1 MRRTAR
7 EMKIEE
13 LNVGDRGEE
22 LFRSMFEQSPQS
34 IQVFS
39 PDGRTLRVNRAW
51 EELWGVTLDQI
62 GDYNVR
68 EDPQLVAKGI
78 MPYIERGF
86 AGEATAIPAVLYDP
100 DETIPGI
107 TRHQDPRRWVRA
119 FIHPVK
125 DAFGRVS
132 EVVLVHEDIT
142 DQKRAEE
149 SLRESE
155 EQFRLLFANSRDAI
169 VIADDAGNYLKVNE
183 SACEL
188 LGYPPEQL
196 LRMNVSDLR
205 TTNSPDAATLYHVYT
220 QKGSETGEFSFVR
233 PDGERR
239 VAQFTASRF
248 APGLHLSILRDI
260 TERKLAEQTLR
271 ESEDRYRDLV
281 ENSHEL
287 ICTHDLEGRVLSV
300 NPWAARVLGHEQSSL
315 VGMNIRDGLTTEHRD
330 EFDDYIAKIKRDGFA
345 KGVMQVR
352 TAGGEKRV
360 WEYHNTLRTEGVA
373 APVVRGMA
381 HDVTERRQALARERE
396 ARKEAEAA
404 NRSKDEF
411 LATVSHELRTPL
423 TAVVGWAHMLRFDRL
438 DAETTAHAVEVI
450 ERNAKA
456 QAQIVEDILD
466 VSRII
471 TGKIR
476 LNMQT
481 IEPTLAIVAAVET
494 IRPAAQAKGIALA
507 CSLDAQ
513 VGTVTA
519 DPDRLRQV
527 AWNLL
532 SNAVKFTPQGGRIEV
547 RLERAGDYVR
557 LVVSDNGEGISAA
570 FLPHIFERFRQADSS
585 ATRKH
590 GGLGL
595 GLAIVRH
602 LVELH
607 GGTVSA
613 ASEGEG
619 AIFTV
624 SLPVNGRHHDDADV
638 PVGGSAR
645 LFPGP
650 AEGESNGGYPSFG
663 GLRLLVVED
672 EEDTLAMLAM
682 VFGRCGAEV
691 KAVVSTAEALSVIEG
706 WRPDVLVSDLG
717 LPGED
722 GYSLIRKV
730 REKETREG
738 GFIPAVALSG
748 YARMEDK
755 AQALAA
761 GYQLHL
767 AKPVG
772 VLDLTNAVAEL
783 TGRDGGTRPAPGD
796 SQ

>member
-1 MRRTAR
+1 
-7 EMKIEE
+7 MKSEE
-13 LNVGDRGEE
+13 LSVGDRVEGLG

-34 IQVFS
+34 IQVFA

-62 GDYNVR
+62 GDYNVLQ
-68 EDPQLVAKGI
+68 DPQLVAKGV
-78 MPYIERGF
+78 MPYIEQGF
-86 AGEATAIPAVLYDP
+86 AGEATVIPVALYDP
-100 DETIPGI
+100 DETIPNI
-107 TRHQDPRRWVRA
+107 TRHRDPRRWVRA

-125 DAFGRVS
+125 DALGRVS

-142 DQKRAEE
+142 HQKRAEK
-149 SLRESE
+149 LLGESE
-155 EQFRLLFANSRDAI
+155 EQFRLLFENSRDAI
-169 VIADDAGNYLKVNE
+169 VIADDAGNYLQVNE

-188 LGYPPEQL
+188 LGYPREQL
-196 LRMNVSDLR
+196 LHMNVSDL
-205 TTNSPDAATLYHVYT
+205 TTTTSPDAAIRYQVYR
-220 QKGSETGEFSFVR
+220 QKENETGEFSFVR
-233 PDGERR
+233 PDGARR
-239 VAQFTASRF
+239 VAQYTASRF
-248 APGLHLSILRDI
+248 APGLNLSILRDI
-260 TERKLAEQTLR
+260 TERKLAEQALR

-287 ICTHDLEGRVLSV
+287 ICTHDLEGRILSV
-300 NPWAARVLGHEQSSL
+300 NPWASRILGYEQSSL
-315 VGMNIRDGLTTEHRD
+315 VGMNIRDGLAPEYRD
-330 EFDDYIAKIKRDGFA
+330 EFDEYVQKIKRDGFA

-352 TAGGEKRV
+352 TTCGERRV
-360 WEYHNTLRTEGVA
+360 WEYHNTLRTEGVE
-373 APVVRGMA
+373 APIVRGMA

-396 ARKEAEAA
+396 ARREAEAA
-404 NRSKDEF
+404 NRAKDEF

-423 TAVVGWAHMLRFDRL
+423 TAVVGWANMLRSGRF
-438 DAETTAHAVEVI
+438 DAETTAHALEVI
-450 ERNAKA
+450 ERNAGA
-456 QAQIVEDILD
+456 QAQIIEDILD

-481 IEPTLAIVAAVET
+481 TDPSVVVVAAVET

-507 CSLDAQ
+507 CSLDPQ
-513 VGTVTA
+513 VGTATA
-519 DPDRLRQV
+519 DPDRLRQI

-532 SNAVKFTPQGGRIEV
+532 ANAVKFTPQGGRIEV
-547 RLERAGDYVR
+547 RLERAGGDVR
-557 LVVSDNGEGISAA
+557 LIVRDNGAGISPA

-585 ATRKH
+585 TTRKH

-619 AIFTV
+619 ATFTV
-624 SLPVNGRHHDDADV
+624 SLPVNGQHQEADV
-638 PVGGSAR
+638 LVGASAH
-645 LFPGP
+645 LFPRP
-650 AEGESNGGYPSFG
+650 AEGKSVDGYPTFG
-663 GLRLLVVED
+663 GLRLLIVED

-682 VFGRCGAEV
+682 VFGQCGAEV
-691 KAVVSTAEALSVIEG
+691 KAVGSTAEALSLIEG
-706 WRPDVLVSDLG
+706 WRPHVLVSDLG

-730 REKETREG
+730 REKESREG

-755 AQALAA
+755 ARALAA

-772 VLDLTNAVAEL
+772 LLDLTNAVAGL
-783 TGRDGGTRPAPGD
+783 TCVPQDLG
-796 SQ
+796 